1 MQRIRDFVTC
11 IHVKMNKH
19 TSRLG
24 NPAAVSLTFDCS
36 FDSDVVRSIG

>member
-1 MQRIRDFVTC
+1 MQIIRDFVTC
-11 IHVKMNKH
+11 MHMKMSKH
-19 TSRLG
+19 TSLLG